1 MSDSNLITAIK
12 KFLGGEITDRTSDT
26 SRRTDTAQSLT
37 DLDGVGSY
45 LREQLANSGYDSVDA
60 IAAASVSELTEVQ
73 GVGTKRARY
82 DSVDAIA
89 AASVS
94 ELTEVQGVG
103 TKRATDLSQQADEM
117 TE

>member
-1 MSDSNLITAIK
+1 MSDSNLITAIRN
-12 KFLGGEITDRTSDT
+12 FLGGEITDRTADT

-37 DLDGVGSY
+37 DLDGVGEY
-45 LREQLANSGYDSVDA
+45 LREQLTEEGYTSVDA
-60 IAAASVSELTEVQ
+60 I
-73 GVGTKRARY
+73 
-82 DSVDAIA
+82 DS
-89 AASVS
+89 ASVS

>member
-12 KFLGGEITDRTSDT
+12 KFLGGEITDRTADT
-26 SRRTDTAQSLT
+26 SRRTDTTQSLT
-37 DLDGVGSY
+37 DLDGVGEY
-45 LREQLANSGYDSVDA
+45 LREQLTEEGYTSVDA
-60 IAAASVSELTEVQ
+60 I
-73 GVGTKRARY
+73 
-82 DSVDAIA
+82 DS
-89 AASVS
+89 ASVS